1 MQFLFKEKINLK
13 KMLSTI
19 KGKPELIFRD
29 KKKILENK
37 HIQKLFKH
45 LGTQERNLIYNIKHL
60 RIRQVVPI
68 VIKHFIKYIHT
79 NDIILESKKSSKYFE
94 KKSVQNIIQVIKLI
108 TYFTEVLTVY
118 TKFTLIF

>member
-45 LGTQERNLIYNIKHL
+45 LGTRERNLIYNIKHL

-68 VIKHFIKYIHT
+68 VIKHFIKYIPT